1 MKKGSRELTAF
12 ITQDGLYE
20 FNVLP
25 MGLGNSPAV
34 MQRLMDTVLRGIGKF
49 ARGYMDDIII
59 FSNTFEE
66 HCEHLRIVL
75 HKLREHKL
83 TISPTKTK
91 VAQSETRY
99 CGFKVS
105 AKGIGMVSKKVAAIS
120 AYPSP

>member
-1 MKKGSRELTAF
+1 
-12 ITQDGLYE
+12 
-20 FNVLP
+20 

-34 MQRLMDTVLRGIGKF
+34 RPRLMDTVLRGMGKF

-83 TISPTKTK
+83 TISPTKAK
-91 VAQSETRY
+91 IPQSETRY
-99 CGFKVS
+99 CSFKVS
-105 AKGIGMVSKKVAAIS
+105 AEAIGMVSKKVSAIS
-120 AYPSP
+120 PHPSHSERNYRATTVGFVLRVG

>member
-1 MKKGSRELTAF
+1 
-12 ITQDGLYE
+12 
-20 FNVLP
+20 

-34 MQRLMDTVLRGIGKF
+34 IQRLMDTVLRGMGKF

-120 AYPSP
+120 AYPSPSEQPNPKKMQAAIASLLSSVCS